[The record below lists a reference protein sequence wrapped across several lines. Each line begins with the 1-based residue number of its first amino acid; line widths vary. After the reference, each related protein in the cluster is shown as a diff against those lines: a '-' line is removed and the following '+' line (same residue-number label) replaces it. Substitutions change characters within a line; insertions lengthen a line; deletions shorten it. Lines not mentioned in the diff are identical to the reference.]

1 MCATWNHVHSK
12 LTTSDDTGLIIVW
25 TLVNDTWYE
34 EMINNR
40 CVCVCGMTVRAAG
53 ARSPQLPTA

>member
-40 CVCVCGMTVRAAG
+40 CVCVG
-53 ARSPQLPTA
+53 